1 MNVESPFSDVD
12 DIYITTAYN
21 LKIVSGVGNNKFAPE
36 NYITRQEAAVMINN
50 LATILNIDK
59 NKPQTKKFVDKVTLL
74 NGQKLLFIVLQE
86 KKWRYLCNDRYWKIG
101 NFHSLDELYKGTG
114 YCYYVEIV

>member
-21 LKIVSGVGNNKFAPE
+21 LKIVSGTGNNKFAPE

-59 NKPQTKKFVDKVTLL
+59 NKPSNKRNLSMKVT
-74 NGQKLLFIVLQE
+74 
-86 KKWRYLCNDRYWKIG
+86 C
-101 NFHSLDELYKGTG
+101 
-114 YCYYVEIV
+114 

>member
-59 NKPQTKKFVDKVTLL
+59 NKPQTKKFVDESYFAKWAKTAIYSVA
-74 NGQKLLFIVLQE
+74 G
-86 KKWRYLCNDRYWKIG
+86 KK
-101 NFHSLDELYKGTG
+101 
-114 YCYYVEIV
+114 VEIPM